1 MKILDKFKKPIVV
14 IGISTLAATGIIVG
28 TLCKLDV
35 LTVNNGQ
42 ASFEKNNLPILK
54 EYNSWTE
61 NIKDVLKE
69 NYITKKVYE
78 KDVINNYYTLVN
90 DNNIHPI
97 NNVANNDLMITY
109 SKDTENRFPIVIL
122 PKIKISYFKNEILSG
137 QMDSFEAP
145 AIKGEYKYFDK
156 KWFIKNSY
164 LTRQAKDESIAE
176 INKMVE
182 SVNLY
187 FRNQD
192 EIKNS
197 WSNVIPN
204 TLALSDGQK
213 INIATNE
220 MAYMVDGPINCKPEI
235 IFSDTGRIMAC
246 TEIPTKDGSTVKI
259 KFIHKDA
266 KDSEYKKVEEI
277 WTVKNDNGTVTILR
291 PNGYPITRNLTK
303 EK

>member
-1 MKILDKFKKPIVV
+1 MKILDKFKKPIIV
-14 IGISTLAATGIIVG
+14 IGISTLVATGIIIG

-61 NIKDVLKE
+61 NIKNVLKE

-109 SKDTENRFPIVIL
+109 SKDTENRYPMVIL
-122 PKIKISYFKNEILSG
+122 PRIKISYFKNEILSD
-137 QMDSFEAP
+137 QMLSFEAP
-145 AIKGEYKYFDK
+145 AINGEYKYFDK

-164 LTRQAKDESIAE
+164 LTRQTKDESITE
-176 INKMVE
+176 INKMVQ
-182 SVNLY
+182 SVNQY
-187 FRNQD
+187 FRKQD

-197 WSNVIPN
+197 WSNVIPS
-204 TLALSDGQK
+204 TLALIDGQK
-213 INIATNE
+213 INISNNE
-220 MAYMVDGPINCKPEI
+220 MAYMVDGPTNCKPEI
-235 IFSDTGRIMAC
+235 FNDTGRIITC
-246 TEIPTKDGSTVKI
+246 TEIPTNDGSSVKV
-259 KFIHKDA
+259 KFLHKDA
-266 KDSEYKKVEEI
+266 KDLEYKKVEEI
-277 WTVKNDNGTVTILR
+277 WTVKNDNGTITILR

>member
-1 MKILDKFKKPIVV
+1 MGILDKLKKPIIV

-35 LTVNNGQ
+35 LTINNGQ

-78 KDVINNYYTLVN
+78 KDIINKYYTLVN

-97 NNVANNDLMITY
+97 NNEANNDLMITY
-109 SKDTENRFPIVIL
+109 SNDTERFPIVIL

-137 QMDSFEAP
+137 QMLSFEAP

-156 KWFIKNSY
+156 KWFIKNLY
-164 LTRQAKDESIAE
+164 LTRQTKNESITE
-176 INKMVE
+176 INKMVQ
-182 SVNLY
+182 SVNQY
-187 FRNQD
+187 FREQD

-197 WSNVIPN
+197 WSNVIPS
-204 TLALSDGQK
+204 TLALIDGQK
-213 INIATNE
+213 INISTNE
-220 MAYMVDGPINCKPEI
+220 MAYMVDGPTNCKPEI
-235 IFSDTGRIMAC
+235 FNDTGRIITC
-246 TEIPTKDGSTVKI
+246 TEIPTNDGSTTKV

-291 PNGYPITRNLTK
+291 PNGYPITKNLTK
-303 EK
+303 